1 MFDDFDLQV
10 SYEEFSDEEV
20 FGILLDLNYEE
31 WDA

>member
-20 FGILLDLNYEE
+20 FEILLDLDYEE